1 MSPAEQQL
9 EAEKAAA
16 QVDQGLGREGLGV
29 FRVWVERQKLHLRH
43 AWV

>member
-16 QVDQGLGREGLGV
+16 QVDQGLGFEGLGFG
-29 FRVWVERQKLHLRH
+29 FRSRGV
-43 AWV
+43 